1 MQTHWRI
8 NENDKLILFF
18 SGWAMDENPTAH
30 VTATDADVC
39 TCFDYHS
46 LETNDLEKWQSYKEV
61 ILVGWST
68 GVWAAEQV
76 LASLNLAIVKAIA
89 INGTPTTVHDE
100 TGIPRAIFQGT
111 YDNLNPQTI
120 QKFQRRM
127 VGSAAAMKAFFEI
140 APKRD
145 LNEQKQELA
154 EILAFD
160 FNKETTGKLHWDKAI
175 IGKSDAIFPTENQLR
190 YWNERTEIVKMEM
203 PHYPFFEMKDW
214 MKVLWHTDVKEAKQ
228 YRPQM

>member
-1 MQTHWRI
+1 MQTHWQI
-8 NENDKLILFF
+8 NGHCKLILFF
-18 SGWAMDENPTAH
+18 SGWAMDEHPTVH
-30 VTATDADVC
+30 VGATDADVC
-39 TCFDYHS
+39 ICFDYRS
-46 LETNDLEKWQSYKEV
+46 LETADWKKWQSYDEV

-76 LASLNLAIVKAIA
+76 LAQVGFSITKAIA

-127 VGSAAAMKAFFEI
+127 VGSAAAFKAFSVI

-145 LNEQKQELA
+145 LEEQKEELA
-154 EILAFD
+154 AILAFD
-160 FNKETTGKLHWDKAI
+160 FNENTTGQLNWDTAI
-175 IGKSDAIFPTENQLR
+175 IGNCDAIFPVENQMR
-190 YWNERTEIVKMEM
+190 YWQGRTEIEEMEI
-203 PHYPFFEMKDW
+203 PHYPFFFF
-214 MKVLWHTDVKEAKQ
+214 KEFEGVIGS
-228 YRPQM
+228 